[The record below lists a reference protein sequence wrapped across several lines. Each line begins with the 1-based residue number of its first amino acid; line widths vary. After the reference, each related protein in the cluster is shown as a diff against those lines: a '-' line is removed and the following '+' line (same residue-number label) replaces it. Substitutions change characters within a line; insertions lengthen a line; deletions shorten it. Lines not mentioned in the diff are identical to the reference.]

1 MGIIFGIS
9 INLFVMAMGIAI
21 CGNRKNKTLKD
32 DIIEYW
38 NETTWMNFVFWVFGV
53 VAVALMAQL
62 G

>member
-1 MGIIFGIS
+1 MGLIFGIS
-9 INLFVMAMGIAI
+9 LNLLVMAMGITI